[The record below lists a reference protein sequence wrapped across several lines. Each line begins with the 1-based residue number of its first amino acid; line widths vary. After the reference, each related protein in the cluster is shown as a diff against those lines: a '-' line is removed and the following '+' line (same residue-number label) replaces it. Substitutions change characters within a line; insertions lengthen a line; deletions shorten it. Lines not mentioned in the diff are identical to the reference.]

1 VASTPGMVSSRRTSA
16 RSRPTRPSSASTIRS
31 SWPWKSSWR
40 SSAPTAWCSSW
51 GRSWVASHA
60 RPLTPNRSAAR
71 AARDEIA
78 VQDRLHLVLQPG
90 PLPHDVGAA
99 DDLAAQ
105 REGGLIGQPHR
116 RQEPGRQQLRQYCR
130 VDLVSLDLG
139 LGDRPSLLR
148 VGDHHPAHMLFQQPR
163 DRIGVAG
170 RLQGHLITQ
179 AQAVGELP
187 QCLRRGLAPSSL
199 THHAVLPDG
208 DLGELAVDIQ
218 ADAPAHPVL
227 PSSSLPGEHRRANDT
242 YGSALAAHPG
252 ESQGRPCT
260 NSGSQ
265 PIERS
270 PACPTCVCSRMPLS
284 RTVAPYSSA
293 NRDHRPA
300 DPWTQAASTAF
311 HTSYQPGRGRPQ
323 FVATHWQVRRSPTL
337 PGGLPTLEVSYPTCS
352 GS

>member
-1 VASTPGMVSSRRTSA
+1 MRLRCRIDCTWFFSRVRCRTMWARRTTWRRSAKVASSGSHTDGRNPAASSCANTAASTLSVLTLASAIARVFCGLETTTRPTCCSSSRTIASVLPVASRATSSLKHRLSANSRSASGVVWIRPAWRTTLSSQMA
-16 RSRPTRPSSASTIRS
+16 TWASSRWTSRPM
-31 SWPWKSSWR
+31 
-40 SSAPTAWCSSW
+40 
-51 GRSWVASHA
+51 
-60 RPLTPNRSAAR
+60 
-71 AARDEIA
+71 
-78 VQDRLHLVLQPG
+78 
-90 PLPHDVGAA
+90 
-99 DDLAAQ
+99 
-105 REGGLIGQPHR
+105 HR
-116 RQEPGRQQLRQYCR
+116 RIPL
-130 VDLVSLDLG
+130 
-139 LGDRPSLLR
+139 
-148 VGDHHPAHMLFQQPR
+148 
-163 DRIGVAG
+163 
-170 RLQGHLITQ
+170 
-179 AQAVGELP
+179 
-187 QCLRRGLAPSSL
+187 
-199 THHAVLPDG
+199 
-208 DLGELAVDIQ
+208 
-218 ADAPAHPVL
+218 L
-227 PSSSLPGEHRRANDT
+227 PSSSLPGEHRQANDT
-242 YGSALAAHPG
+242 YGSALAAQPG